1 MVDNRQ
7 SSLDILSNDH
17 FIDDF
22 ADENL
27 DGKLSFDN
35 EDL

>member
-1 MVDNRQ
+1 MII
-7 SSLDILSNDH
+7 LLSNDH
-17 FIDDF
+17 FIDAF

-27 DGKLSFDN
+27 EGKLSFDN